1 MYLSMVLSMAE
12 MSSALPT
19 AGGGYTFARR
29 ALGPWGGFATGTAIL
44 IEYAIAPA
52 AIATFIGSYVESLH
66 LPGLADGWW
75 IYLAVYAVFIG
86 IHLSGAGEA
95 LRTMFI
101 ITGVALVG
109 LVIFTI
115 GAVGRF
121 DVHNLTN
128 IPVDESARG
137 ASAFL
142 PYGYLGI
149 WAAVPFAIW
158 LFLAIEGVPLAAEE
172 AREPA
177 KNIPRGILMAMLV
190 LVITGTAVL
199 LLVPG
204 VGEPRKWGSRETLW
218 WKRWVRPRSPRWSTT
233 SGCPGSSPVSSR
245 LSTPTAGRPSRC
257 PGLDICRPDC
267 RSPTVARRLC
277 WR

>member
-1 MYLSMVLSMAE
+1 M
-12 MSSALPT
+12 
-19 AGGGYTFARR
+19 
-29 ALGPWGGFATGTAIL
+29 
-44 IEYAIAPA
+44 
-52 AIATFIGSYVESLH
+52 
-66 LPGLADGWW
+66 
-75 IYLAVYAVFIG
+75 
-86 IHLSGAGEA
+86 
-95 LRTMFI
+95 
-101 ITGVALVG
+101 ALVG

-177 KNIPRGILMAMLV
+177 KNIPR
-190 LVITGTAVL
+190 
-199 LLVPG
+199 
-204 VGEPRKWGSRETLW
+204 
-218 WKRWVRPRSPRWSTT
+218 
-233 SGCPGSSPVSSR
+233 
-245 LSTPTAGRPSRC
+245 
-257 PGLDICRPDC
+257 
-267 RSPTVARRLC
+267 
-277 WR
+277 